1 MPMSLP
7 MRSTALMRIDGSTSM
22 EWAEASTRSL
32 SSLVQ
37 GLLKS
42 NVDMFHRLKAL
53 ERMHP
58 ALASSMASRGN
69 SPTNESDDS
78 HALNRRATCFG
89 FPLDQELQTSPVYR
103 KVGFNQ
109 ITLSQSTISSHSHSS
124 LSGLSLLNVSDVSVL
139 SLPIS
144 SAELWNHHRYI
155 SSDQGMETS
164 VTSLEAWYNP
174 PPKVRPWTRVHIFF

>member
-1 MPMSLP
+1 
-7 MRSTALMRIDGSTSM
+7 MRSTVLMHIDGSTSM
-22 EWAEASTRSL
+22 EWAEASTRNL

-37 GLLKS
+37 GLLRS

-78 HALNRRATCFG
+78 HALNRRATCFE
-89 FPLDQELQTSPVYR
+89 FPLDQELQTSLVYR
-103 KVGFNQ
+103 RVGFNQ
-109 ITLSQSTISSHSHSS
+109 IRLSQSSISSNGPSS
-124 LSGLSLLNVSDVSVL
+124 LSGLSLLNVSDVSAL

-155 SSDQGMETS
+155 SSGPGMEAN
-164 VTSLEAWYNP
+164 VTSFDAWYNP
-174 PPKVRPWTRVHIFF
+174 PPKVRLSTRIHTFL

>member
-1 MPMSLP
+1 MLVSIPK
-7 MRSTALMRIDGSTSM
+7 RSTVLMRIDGSTSM
-22 EWAEASTRSL
+22 EWAEASTRNL

-37 GLLKS
+37 ELLRS
-42 NVDMFHRLKAL
+42 NVDMSHRLKAL

-78 HALNRRATCFG
+78 HALYRRATCFG
-89 FPLDQELQTSPVYR
+89 FHLDQELQTSPVYR
-103 KVGFNQ
+103 RVGFNQ
-109 ITLSQSTISSHSHSS
+109 IRLSQSTVSSNGPSS
-124 LSGLSLLNVSDVSVL
+124 LSGLSLLNVSDVSAL

-155 SSDQGMETS
+155 SSGQGMEAN
-164 VTSLEAWYNP
+164 VTSFEAWYNP
-174 PPKVRPWTRVHIFF
+174 PPKVRPWTRIHTVL